1 MVKVL
6 VAVVAVVVIA
16 AGGYFGFAF
25 YTQHRVAGEI
35 ETAFEQIRA
44 GGGKASHGKVSFD
57 ARSRTV
63 GIADIAIE
71 SATQPPLSVTIASIT
86 AAGVGQPETG
96 RFSAD
101 SIEATDVRIG
111 ISTPGATDGTV
122 AYKIPSLVVKDYAGP
137 AGVPPPSSSKTLIDA
152 YRSALRQFAAVSAT
166 SVSAPSLAGTLNFG
180 PAASGEFAYSGMVLK
195 DIKGG
200 KIAAMQ
206 VERANFTVDTQHA
219 GKPDKMTGE
228 IVNIASRDFDSA
240 ALAAILDS
248 QKAGEDR
255 YIRAYGKTTAGPYT
269 VTSALGLRMRVDAI
283 TFDDVGLRPS
293 KLKLPALLATL
304 QAAKTAQP
312 SPAQARD
319 VIEGAAA
326 IYEGMRIGTAEM
338 RGLSAETPQGP
349 FKLEAIRL
357 NLEDGKVGE
366 FAVEGLDTQSPTG
379 PVKVGRFALKA
390 VDIANFIRM
399 AATFSDPAQRPS
411 PDQFLQLFPLLAGAE
426 VKAVAVPFKNTGK
439 PLNIEFVNLDWGQ
452 FVGPIP
458 SKLRLATKFSG
469 PLDGSQYRVL
479 QAAGMDKMA
488 MDFDLGAAW
497 DEPSRSLALDPGAI
511 EISGLVKL
519 SARISLVNVP
529 RQLFTF
535 NPIQAATTAAQI
547 EAGAIELTL
556 RDLGVIEIAVAEHAR
571 SHNVSRDAARQG
583 LIQEIRDSA
592 ATAASTP
599 DAQAAVEALVRVVE
613 TPGTALTLK
622 LTPLGKV
629 SVMQLFRTL
638 QSNPLGVLP
647 QFRIETSTPL

>member
-1 MVKVL
+1 MVKIL
-6 VAVVAVVVIA
+6 MGLVAVVVIA
-16 AGGYFGFAF
+16 VGGFFGFEL
-25 YTQHRVAGEI
+25 YTQHRIASEI
-35 ETAFEQIRA
+35 ETPFEQIRA

-71 SATQPPLSVTIASIT
+71 SATQPPLSLKIASVT
-86 AAGVGQPETG
+86 AAGVGQPEAG

-101 SIEATDVRIG
+101 SIEASDVQIG
-111 ISTPGATDGTV
+111 ISAAGTTDGAVT
-122 AYKIPSLVVKDYAGP
+122 YKMPSLVVKDYSGP
-137 AGVPPPSSSKTLIDA
+137 AGMPSPSASKSLIDA
-152 YRSALRQFAAVSAT
+152 YRSGLEQFAAVSAT
-166 SVSAPSLAGTLNFG
+166 SVSVPSLAGTLNFG
-180 PAASGEFAYSGMVLK
+180 PAVSGEFAYSGMVLK

-206 VERANFTVDTQHA
+206 VERANFTVNMQQA

-228 IVNIASRDFDSA
+228 ILNIASRDFDSA
-240 ALAAILDS
+240 ALAAILDP

-255 YIRAYGKTTAGPYT
+255 YIRAYGRTTAGPYT

-283 TFDDVGLRPS
+283 TLDDVGVRPS

-366 FAVEGLDTQSPTG
+366 FAVEGLDTRTPTG
-379 PVKVGRFALKA
+379 PIKVGRFALKSL
-390 VDIANFIRM
+390 DIANFIRM
-399 AATFSDPAQRPS
+399 AASFSDPAQRPS
-411 PDQFLQLFPLLAGAE
+411 PDQFLRLFPLLAGVE
-426 VKAVAVPFKNTGK
+426 VKTVAVPFKNTGK

-452 FVGPIP
+452 FIGPIP

-469 PLDGSQYRVL
+469 PLDGPEYRVL

-497 DEPSRSLALDPGAI
+497 DEASRSLTLDPGAF

-519 SARISLVNVP
+519 SARVSLANVP
-529 RQLFTF
+529 RQLFSF
-535 NPIQAATTAAQI
+535 DPIQAATKAAQV

-571 SHNVSRDAARQG
+571 THNVSRDAARQG
-583 LIQEIRDSA
+583 LIQEIRNSA
-592 ATAASTP
+592 TTTANSP
-599 DAQAAVEALVRVVE
+599 DAQAAVEALVHFVE
-613 TPGTALTLK
+613 TPGTSLTLK

-629 SVMQLFRTL
+629 PAIQLFRTL
-638 QSNPLGVLP
+638 QSNPMAVLP
-647 QFRIETSTPL
+647 LFRIETSTPL